1 MDAMKEF
8 VDVLRN
14 NPNSAYDY
22 LASNYYKMSAE
33 EIRDVA
39 KELLYAI
46 HTNTTKAE
54 HDKILKDAAYELMEQ
69 YDL

>member
-8 VDVLRN
+8 TEVLKN
-14 NPNSAYDY
+14 DPNGAYDF
-22 LASNYYKMSAE
+22 LASNYYKMSME
-33 EIRDVA
+33 ELRDVA

-54 HDKILKDAAYELMEQ
+54 HDKILKDTAYELMEQ